1 MTPPL
6 DQYLRLRAELA
17 RIRWAHAGF
26 ESPEEDALLDR
37 MDEVWATLSEPDLA
51 ELERRPPPPQFIRP
65 MGRRVPGQVTHIDT
79 DVFSHG
85 ARPPRRLGEVA

>member
-1 MTPPL
+1 MTAPL

-37 MDEVWATLSEPDLA
+37 MDEAWARLSEADLT
-51 ELERRPPPPQFIRP
+51 ELERHPAPSQLTRP
-65 MGRRVPGQVTHIDT
+65 MARWVHGQVARVDT
-79 DVFSHG
+79 DVFAYG
-85 ARPPRRLGEVA
+85 AIAPRRLGEVA